1 MSRPDHWLTV
11 YHRAQHDSAAE
22 EIEEILL
29 ANSDIGLPSSSAWMA
44 RAEASPSARSE
55 ITLSSED
62 IACGFGFD
70 LEVDH
75 EEMGDVPAVS
85 VWSPTDEIDL
95 RSLLRDL
102 DLDPSEKRRIESA
115 FMETLGDSGVAIYAV
130 RNLDSRKAE
139 GFIAYDRNLTFF
151 SDCVSLEYQVWGF
164 HCTDDV
170 MHRGALLA
178 AFHNQA
184 VVDLQGA
191 LDSMAR
197 AGVSPKLSYQLDA
210 PGDDLES
217 SLVELVDLAQE
228 NLFEVDHM
236 PHVDIE
242 AYGSWLSGA
251 KASDENHVLVRAPA
265 VRPTSQ

>member
-1 MSRPDHWLTV
+1 MSRPDHWLNV
-11 YHRAQHDSAAE
+11 SHRAQHDSAVE
-22 EIEEILL
+22 EVEEILVS
-29 ANSDIGLPSSSAWMA
+29 NSDIGLPAASAWMS
-44 RAEASPSARSE
+44 RAQGDPSVRSE
-55 ITLSSED
+55 ITLSAED

-75 EEMGDVPAVS
+75 LEMDDVSPVS

-102 DLDPSEKRRIESA
+102 DLDPSERRRIESA

-151 SDCVSLEYQVWGF
+151 SDCVSLEYLVWGF

-184 VVDLQGA
+184 VMDLQGA

-197 AGVSPKLSYQLDA
+197 AGVSPRLSYHLDA
-210 PGDDLES
+210 PGDDLEN
-217 SLVELVDLAQE
+217 SLVELVDLARE
-228 NLFEVDHM
+228 NLFEIDRM

-242 AYGSWLSGA
+242 AYGSWLSGT
-251 KASDENHVLVRAPA
+251 KASDENHLLVRAPA